1 MHVLDVTGGIV
12 LTGKQDW
19 LLFLFSLLTLEGML
33 SPLWDSAFPPAGE
46 RIQECYLSP
55 LPLWILPGRWRHEPA
70 CVWCCI
76 HFPVP
81 RFPLM
86 RSWLLETSKGPRVD
100 LLFLKHVFHLALRNE
115 VSFCTLYFTR
125 HVLEMRMRCLN
136 DPQLV
141 KVSLGW
147 PQAFISGSCWG
158 FSSLGSD
165 FPLSELH
172 PRIVSSLKKNVIL
185 SLRMKWEKH
194 LSKPL

>member
-1 MHVLDVTGGIV
+1 MVLHS
-12 LTGKQDW
+12 
-19 LLFLFSLLTLEGML
+19 FS
-33 SPLWDSAFPPAGE
+33 SPS
-46 RIQECYLSP
+46 
-55 LPLWILPGRWRHEPA
+55 
-70 CVWCCI
+70 
-76 HFPVP
+76 VP
-81 RFPLM
+81 FNEELAVGD
-86 RSWLLETSKGPRVD
+86 SKGPRVD

-115 VSFCTLYFTR
+115 VSFCTLYITR

-172 PRIVSSLKKNVIL
+172 PRIVSSLKK
-185 SLRMKWEKH
+185 M
-194 LSKPL
+194 